1 MDRDVLNDAPAPCP
15 GRIRS
20 FLSANHVVG
29 LATSSCDR
37 PWAASCF
44 YAFDA
49 PTVSLIV
56 MTSDGTRHGAAMLA
70 SGWVAGTVA
79 GQPTSIRSIQ
89 GVQFLASAM
98 LLSGD
103 EAERWDAYYCNRHP
117 VARLKK
123 ASLWQLLLQE
133 VVFTDNAH
141 VFGWKTRWLR
151 PENGSGR

>member
-56 MTSDGTRHGAAMLA
+56 MTSERTRHGAAMRDG
-70 SGWVAGTVA
+70 GWVAGTVA
-79 GQPTSIRSIQ
+79 GQPTSIRSIR
-89 GVQFLASAM
+89 GVQFFASAL
-98 LLSGD
+98 LLSGE
-103 EAERWDAYYCNRHP
+103 EAERWGEYYCSRHP

-123 ASLWQLLLQE
+123 APVWQLRLQE

-151 PENGSGR
+151 SESELER